1 MAQPTTTRTGAPAG
15 SQITSW
21 LLLAGIVA
29 PFFFVASY
37 LVAGAA
43 RAGYSPI
50 HQAISDLGV
59 GANGGPLD
67 AAVVGAGILLMA
79 FAVGFARSQR
89 GALSASWRWI
99 CGVLLALH
107 GLGLVIA
114 GIFSEAPA
122 TLAIHWLVGA
132 DLAFFGPVAALL
144 AIGLLWRGHPTFRP
158 WATFT
163 LIMDAVILLVVA
175 FTFWVFTPG
184 TALAADHLGGMME
197 RVLFLV
203 IQVWYV
209 AIAWRLLTGSRV
221 DRVIESAPAETDSM
235 PAPSRSA

>member
-1 MAQPTTTRTGAPAG
+1 MAQPTTTRTYTPAG
-15 SQITSW
+15 TQITFW

-43 RAGYSPI
+43 RPGYSPI

-59 GANGGPLD
+59 GPNAGLLD
-67 AAVVGAGILLMA
+67 AAVVITGTLLMA

-89 GALSASWRWI
+89 GVLSLSWRWI

-107 GLGLVIA
+107 GLGLAIA

-132 DLAFFGPVAALL
+132 NLAFFGPVAAFL
-144 AIGLLWRGHPTFRP
+144 AIGLLWRGQPAFRP

-163 LIMDAVILLVVA
+163 LLMEAVTLLVVA

-184 TALAADHLGGMME
+184 TALAADHLGGIME
-197 RVLFLV
+197 RVLFLL
-203 IQVWYV
+203 IQLWYV
-209 AIAWRLLTGSRV
+209 AIAWHLLTGSRV
-221 DRVIESAPAETDSM
+221 EHAIKGAPAETDPM
-235 PAPSRSA
+235 PAQRYS